1 MSEKCLITRHA
12 ARFGQP
18 INTDEVFGTQPS
30 AVKAAGCQGPA
41 MSNGGT
47 FAPPAIRGFDG
58 SLRDP
63 QPRRRQMIRR
73 DFLTLIGATA
83 VWPHAGHAQQ
93 SKMHR
98 IGALLLGNAD
108 AESFR
113 MELREGLK
121 KTGYIEGQ
129 NLLFDFRSAEG
140 KLDLLPTLAAELVAL
155 KVDVIVALYTPCAL
169 AAQQATRQ
177 IPIVVVSGDPLA
189 TGLVA
194 SLARPGGNITGISLM
209 AAELHG
215 KCVELFRDIL
225 PSVRRVAI
233 LLNAEDSFWKQIR
246 EQVQLA
252 GRASG
257 IEIAPSLM
265 VREPNEI
272 EVAFATMKKEG
283 AGAVVVH
290 GSLSTKNVAE
300 LALKHGLPAATQTR
314 SFAEVGGLMSYGADG
329 PDLFRQSALF
339 VTKVLQGGNP
349 TNMPVEQPTK
359 FELAIN
365 LRTAK
370 ALGITVPESFLLR
383 ADQVI
388 E

>member
-1 MSEKCLITRHA
+1 
-12 ARFGQP
+12 
-18 INTDEVFGTQPS
+18 
-30 AVKAAGCQGPA
+30 
-41 MSNGGT
+41 
-47 FAPPAIRGFDG
+47 
-58 SLRDP
+58 
-63 QPRRRQMIRR
+63 MIRR
-73 DFLTLIGATA
+73 DFLTLLGATA
-83 VWPHAGHAQQ
+83 VWPLAGHAQQ
-93 SKMHR
+93 TKVHR
-98 IGALLLGNAD
+98 VGALLLGNAD

-113 MELREGLK
+113 MELREGLRK
-121 KTGYIEGQ
+121 SGYIEGQ

-140 KLDLLPTLAAELVAL
+140 KLDLLPKLAAELVAL

-169 AAQQATRQ
+169 AAQQATHE
-177 IPIVVVSGDPLA
+177 IPIVVVSGDPVG

-225 PSVRRVAI
+225 PSVRRVAV
-233 LLNAEDSFWKQIR
+233 LLNAEDPFWRQIR

-252 GRASG
+252 GGATG

-265 VREPNEI
+265 VRGPNEI
-272 EVAFATMKKEG
+272 DAAFATMKKEG

-329 PDLFRQSALF
+329 PDVFRQSALF
-339 VTKVLQGGNP
+339 VTKILQGGNP

-365 LRTAK
+365 LKTAK